1 MEKQSMNLTYQT
13 QVFAQRVLS
22 LKGNAVLRLALG
34 LRKKGWYFAPV
45 NGFSI
50 IFYPIIAYEGFKNM

>member
-1 MEKQSMNLTYQT
+1 MNLTYQT

-34 LRKKGWYFAPV
+34 LHKKGGYFAPV
-45 NGFSI
+45 NGFSL
-50 IFYPIIAYEGFKNM
+50 IF